1 MMDLAVFDLDET
13 LICEDSTSLWLRW
26 LVSQGF
32 APEEIIRQEQ
42 ALMAQYH
49 AGSLSIEEYMRTT
62 LSPLTG
68 MATLTVAG
76 WVRRFIHR
84 DILPRVFPAAR
95 ERIQWHQQRGDTVM
109 IITASG
115 DHLAVPIAERLGV
128 HGALAIG
135 VGDKVNMLQYSTYSV
150 ISPEG
155 CASILWK
162 SADKAPLAAEAMGIT
177 AGRLKEL
184 KLIDSIIPEPL
195 GGAHRHPVDMAAALK
210 QQLLADLA
218 DLDVL
223 STEELLNRRYQRL
236 MSYGYA

>member
-1 MMDLAVFDLDET
+1 MDLAFLDMHET

-95 ERIQWHQQRGDTVM
+95 G
-109 IITASG
+109 
-115 DHLAVPIAERLGV
+115 
-128 HGALAIG
+128 
-135 VGDKVNMLQYSTYSV
+135 
-150 ISPEG
+150 
-155 CASILWK
+155 
-162 SADKAPLAAEAMGIT
+162 
-177 AGRLKEL
+177 
-184 KLIDSIIPEPL
+184 
-195 GGAHRHPVDMAAALK
+195 
-210 QQLLADLA
+210 
-218 DLDVL
+218 
-223 STEELLNRRYQRL
+223 
-236 MSYGYA
+236 